1 MSWAVVVAAD
11 ASGEIGEGLELHLV
25 PVNKSAGCLVGL
37 TADGIGGRGQV
48 KAGINAGKAKGG
60 R

>member
-1 MSWAVVVAAD
+1 MAAD

-37 TADGIGGRGQV
+37 TADGIGGRGQM
-48 KAGINAGKAKGG
+48 KAGLNAGKAKG
-60 R
+60 RR